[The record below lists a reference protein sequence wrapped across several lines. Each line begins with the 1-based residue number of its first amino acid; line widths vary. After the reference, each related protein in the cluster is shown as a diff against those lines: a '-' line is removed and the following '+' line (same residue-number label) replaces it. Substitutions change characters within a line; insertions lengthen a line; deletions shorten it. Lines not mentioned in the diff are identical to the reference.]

1 MIFDTIQMNVPMS
14 EKAKKT
20 LERLAALEKTTEHD
34 ALVLALTDTKFQEV
48 LTQLLEKQLE
58 RQANA
63 AWAANVESKVRT

>member
-20 LERLAALEKTTEHD
+20 LERLAALEKSTERD
-34 ALVLALTDTKFQEV
+34 ALVRALTDTKFQEV

-63 AWAANVESKVRT
+63 AWAANVEGKVRA

>member
-20 LERLAALEKTTEHD
+20 LERLAALEKSMERD
-34 ALVLALTDTKFQEV
+34 ALVRALTDTKFQEV

-63 AWAANVESKVRT
+63 AWAANVEGKVRA